1 MGSAATLARRAAV
14 GGLVAWAPGRAS
26 RSGLVRFARMGGS
39 SIAGPSAA
47 GWVTDFLNAAYYRR
61 PPALRDV
68 DDLRFAWAVL
78 TTRWWQ
84 VGHRLT
90 GPDVAA
96 FHRAFGRERFLDG
109 VTSPRGTLDRQQLET
124 GAARLF
130 GEWFPRAWRDRS
142 LRGWGIVFPNAQEK
156 AAYRPEQRLRH
167 AVLGE
172 LTPPVAPGREQIW
185 HTYAPVEVAS
195 ADAVA
200 TALTAVET
208 WPDYASE
215 IGRFTPLR
223 STGLLGQTFEIE
235 VIGQPTS
242 RTPLLLRGY
251 VTVTNLVT
259 SGAPEALRA
268 WCDELDEGMARFG
281 RDEPPPLPP
290 GATPLLGF
298 DLTTHEGHFMGR
310 ARNRLLLYR
319 HQGRDHLRAAGTWD
333 PMEWHLEQ
341 VYERVGRYA
350 QHAFWGME
358 SPEES
363 MLHQIAAAVEAP

>member
-1 MGSAATLARRAAV
+1 MGSAVTLARRAAA
-14 GGLVAWAPGRAS
+14 GGLLVWALARTR
-26 RSGLVRFARMGGS
+26 RSGLLRFARMGGS

-78 TTRWWQ
+78 TTRWHQ
-84 VGHRLT
+84 VGHRLS

-96 FHRAFGRERFLDG
+96 FHRAFGRERFLDD
-109 VTSPRGTLDRQQLET
+109 VRSPRGTLDREQLET
-124 GAARLF
+124 GAARLL
-130 GEWFPRAWRDRS
+130 GDWFPRGWRDAA
-142 LRGWGIVFPNAQEK
+142 LRGWGIVFPTAEKK

-167 AVLGE
+167 AALGE

-185 HTYAPVEVAS
+185 HTYAPVTVAS

-200 TALTAVET
+200 AALSAVET

-223 STGLLGQTFEIE
+223 STGLRGQTFEIE

-251 VTVTNLVT
+251 VTVTDLVT
-259 SGAPEALRA
+259 ADAPAALRA
-268 WCDELDEGMARFG
+268 YCDELNDHMARFG
-281 RDEPPPLPP
+281 RDEPAPLPA
-290 GATPLLGF
+290 GAEPLLAL
-298 DLTTHEGHFMGR
+298 DLTTHEGHFMGN

-319 HQGRDHLRAAGTWD
+319 DGGRDFLRAAGTWD

-341 VYERVGRYA
+341 VYERAGRYA
-350 QHAFWGME
+350 QHAFWGLE

-363 MLHQIAAAVEAP
+363 MLHQIAAAVDAR